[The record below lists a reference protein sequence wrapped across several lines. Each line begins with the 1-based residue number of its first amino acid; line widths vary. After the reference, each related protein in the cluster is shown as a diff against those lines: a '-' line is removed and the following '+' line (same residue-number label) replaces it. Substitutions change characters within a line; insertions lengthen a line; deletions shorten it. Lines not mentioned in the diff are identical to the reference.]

1 MLLLGFDLLLLCYN
15 ETFLHEMFIFMFLM
29 FRVLISKVNRRISGG
44 PGATLCCIKFYPF
57 MTGSQKTLNAWQ
69 SFDKPQFEMWV
80 LLSEHSSLLL
90 NLSVTIFQWG

>member
-1 MLLLGFDLLLLCYN
+1 MLLVGFDLLLLCYN

-44 PGATLCCIKFYPF
+44 PGATLCCIKFYPL

-69 SFDKPQFEMWV
+69 SFAKPQFEM
-80 LLSEHSSLLL
+80 
-90 NLSVTIFQWG
+90 